1 MLQLEK
7 ELLEKQQLE
16 LEVARL
22 NGTLQVMKHLE
33 GDDDGDIHEK
43 MEKLSERLEHEKKS
57 LEDLSGDLVRKERE
71 SNDELQQARKEL
83 ILVLLIF
90 SVLYVH
96 LAITMH
102 LICSLQVD
110 FLKLFFIDEM
120 IITMIRVWRT
130 S

>member
-43 MEKLSERLEHEKKS
+43 MEKLSERLEHEKKR

-71 SNDELQQARKEL
+71 TNDELQQARKEL
-83 ILVLLIF
+83 IRVPLVFSLLCLYNEPDVF
-90 SVLYVH
+90 S
-96 LAITMH
+96 ISS
-102 LICSLQVD
+102 CS
-110 FLKLFFIDEM
+110 
-120 IITMIRVWRT
+120 
-130 S
+130 